1 MSLNS
6 QATLLSTLPHPLAK
20 WPIIQADL
28 TVVSE
33 VAPEQEHF
41 PNIGVEYLCL
51 AGLSMVTC
59 DMRLGPS
66 RSFDHIRFNQV
77 AYASCLLNTY
87 RWIDIQ
93 DAGLIHLTRPLR
105 AADSENLMF
114 QGWRLDSYED
124 AITTHHTIFKP
135 CVVELPCLL
144 FLASPPTAPRYLA
157 VVRSLSKFIHAIL

>member
-77 AYASCLLNTY
+77 AYASRLLNTY
-87 RWIDIQ
+87 GWIDVQ

-124 AITTHHTIFKP
+124 AITTHRAIFKP
-135 CVVELPCLL
+135 CVVELPCQL

-157 VVRSLSKFIHAIL
+157 VVRRMHNFIHAIM

>member
-28 TVVSE
+28 TVVSK

-41 PNIGVEYLCL
+41 PNISIEYLCL

-66 RSFDHIRFNQV
+66 HSVDHIHFNQV
-77 AYASCLLNTY
+77 AYASRLLDTF
-87 RWIDIQ
+87 RWIDVQ
-93 DAGLIHLTRPLR
+93 NTGLIHLTCPLR
-105 AADSENLMF
+105 SADSKNFTL
-114 QGWRLDSYED
+114 QGWHLDSYED
-124 AITTHHTIFKP
+124 AITSHCTIFKP
-135 CVVELPCLL
+135 CIVELPCHL
-144 FLASPPTAPRYLA
+144 FLALPPTAPHYLS
-157 VVRSLSKFIHAIL
+157 VVRKLHNFIHATM